1 MIVIVEY
8 KHGVLISSSR
18 RAGKHFLVETED
30 AKRPGEDYGP
40 ILLPEYGIYNG
51 KDIHDFK
58 LTKNPHPLLLAM
70 VLVELQNTSKNIAKI
85 AKLP

>member
-1 MIVIVEY
+1 MIVEY

-30 AKRPGEDYGP
+30 ANRPGEDYGP
-40 ILLPEYGIYNG
+40 IVLPDYGTYYG

-58 LTKNPHPLLLAM
+58 LTKDPHPLLLAM
-70 VLVELQNTSKNIAKI
+70 VLVELQNTCKKI
-85 AKLP
+85 EQENA